1 MVGLLL
7 GPELAL
13 NSSLRHKAFY
23 VTQDSTPRVRRPAR
37 GAWEHGFVSTSLVLI
52 GTPIGNL
59 GDLSPRAAQALAEAD
74 VIYCEDT
81 RRTRI
86 LLSALEIPSK
96 ARLVSLHEHNEHAK
110 ASQVIEKLKLGE
122 MVVVVSDAGMP
133 GISDPGADLVAQ
145 AVEQGCGVTVI
156 PGPSAV
162 LGALVISGLA
172 TDRFVMEG
180 FLPRKGRE
188 RRSRLEVL
196 AREERTSIVFESPH
210 RLVDTL
216 QDVADLGDD
225 QRRVCVVRELTKI
238 HEEVIRG
245 TVRSVAEHFGEVE
258 VRGEIVIV
266 LEGAKPVAPR
276 EVTDAEIQSHLE
288 TCLASGMSKRD
299 AASAAASE
307 LKVPRSRAYELASSL
322 AR

>member
-1 MVGLLL
+1 
-7 GPELAL
+7 
-13 NSSLRHKAFY
+13 
-23 VTQDSTPRVRRPAR
+23 
-37 GAWEHGFVSTSLVLI
+37 
-52 GTPIGNL
+52 
-59 GDLSPRAAQALAEAD
+59 
-74 VIYCEDT
+74 
-81 RRTRI
+81 
-86 LLSALEIPSK
+86 
-96 ARLVSLHEHNEHAK
+96 
-110 ASQVIEKLKLGE
+110 
-122 MVVVVSDAGMP
+122 
-133 GISDPGADLVAQ
+133 
-145 AVEQGCGVTVI
+145 
-156 PGPSAV
+156 
-162 LGALVISGLA
+162 
-172 TDRFVMEG
+172 MEG